1 MVRILIADDHEVVR
15 SGLRKIIEDQPGW
28 TVVAEAA
35 DGKQAISKAFELKP
49 DVAIVDYALPLLSG
63 IEVTRQIRAR
73 LPRTEVLMFTMHES
87 DALVGEV
94 LQAGARAYVL
104 KTEGS
109 EHIIAA
115 IKALANHHTYL
126 TGDWSERLLE
136 GFLEK
141 LSKNGSVLSPKERVI
156 VQLIAEGRSNKEMS
170 KILNLSVKTI
180 ETHRAMALQKLH
192 IKTTAGLVRYAIRN
206 QIIEP

>member
-1 MVRILIADDHEVVR
+1 MLRILLADDHEVVR

-28 TVVAEAA
+28 SVVAEAG
-35 DGKQAISKAFELKP
+35 DGKAAVAKAVEVKP
-49 DVAIVDYALPLLSG
+49 DVAIVDYVLPLLSG

-73 LPRTEVLMFTMHES
+73 LPRTEILMFTMHES
-87 DALVGEV
+87 DSLVGEV

-109 EHIIAA
+109 EQIIAA

-126 TGDWSERLLE
+126 NSGWSERLLE

-141 LSKNGSVLSPKERVI
+141 LAKNGSVLSPKERVI

-170 KILNLSVKTI
+170 RILNISVKTV

-206 QIIEP
+206 QIIDL

>member
-15 SGLRKIIEDQPGW
+15 SGLKAILQEQQGW
-28 TVVAEAA
+28 TIVGEAV
-35 DGKQAISKAFELKP
+35 DGKQAIAKALECKP
-49 DVAIVDYALPLLSG
+49 DVAIVDYVLPLLNG

-73 LPRTEVLMFTMHES
+73 LPQTEVLVFTMHES

-104 KTEGS
+104 KTEGN
-109 EHIIAA
+109 EQIIGAV
-115 IKALANHHTYL
+115 KALAAHRSFL
-126 TGDWSERLLE
+126 TGEWPERMLE

-141 LSKNGSVLSPKERVI
+141 LAKNGSVLSPKERVI

-206 QIIEP
+206 QIIDA